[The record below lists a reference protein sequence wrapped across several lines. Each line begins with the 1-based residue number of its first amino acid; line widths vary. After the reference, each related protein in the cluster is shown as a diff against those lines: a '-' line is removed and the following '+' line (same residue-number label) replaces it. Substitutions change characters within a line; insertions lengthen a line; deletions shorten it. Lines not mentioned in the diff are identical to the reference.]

1 VIFIG
6 GYQMS
11 KNQFSHTLNWQAT
24 DPRTAFLP
32 VNYNQNSGGSAPSGT
47 LTGAMASTNVVYSNI
62 LEISRIDNIGVE
74 AGWTG
79 TPTGVLAILVSNS
92 GVNWAAPVIS
102 SALSQPAGSASNIYR
117 ELTNCGAKFIMATY
131 TNTSGTGVLSVTLQL
146 KNLS

>member
-1 VIFIG
+1 
-6 GYQMS
+6 
-11 KNQFSHTLNWQAT
+11 
-24 DPRTAFLP
+24 
-32 VNYNQNSGGSAPSGT
+32 
-47 LTGAMASTNVVYSNI
+47 MASTNVVYSNI